1 MDSQM
6 SERFLRNFILLLS
19 ACTPVHSLSSCDGFC
34 PSVRLSSFPAHHPP
48 SFVVAAAA
56 AILVSGDGPQ
66 KFILN
71 TCLDFWWTN
80 NLSFHSHQCHPRRQN
95 CVGEETTTRLAQ
107 LSIWVESL
115 RPNEMQQRWRDE
127 VADVLLLRWMG
138 GFFFVSL
145 FVSTLG
151 NLGGCRLADESALAS
166 TLCFGQR
173 GRSNK

>member
-6 SERFLRNFILLLS
+6 SERFLRNFILLLLS

-80 NLSFHSHQCHPRRQN
+80 NLSFHSHQCHPRRNN
-95 CVGEETTTRLAQ
+95 CGGRGDDDETCSVVHLSWVPQAERNATTMTGR
-107 LSIWVESL
+107 SGG
-115 RPNEMQQRWRDE
+115 RPPSEMD
-127 VADVLLLRWMG
+127 G

-151 NLGGCRLADESALAS
+151 NLGG
-166 TLCFGQR
+166 
-173 GRSNK
+173 RSLS